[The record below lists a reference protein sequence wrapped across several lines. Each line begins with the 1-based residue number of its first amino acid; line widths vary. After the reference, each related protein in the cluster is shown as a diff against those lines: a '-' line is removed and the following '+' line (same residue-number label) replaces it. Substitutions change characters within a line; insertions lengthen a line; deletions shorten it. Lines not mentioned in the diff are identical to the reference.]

1 MDEPGPSRP
10 RQLTSQVVSEV
21 RKSTAILNQG
31 PTPVSPNLTSTT
43 SATQAVS
50 VASIAS
56 TTTIASTALT
66 SAATI
71 SVLGSQ
77 GGV

>member
-21 RKSTAILNQG
+21 RKSTAILKQG
-31 PTPVSPNLTSTT
+31 PIPVSLNLTSTT
-43 SATQAVS
+43 SATQDVS
-50 VASIAS
+50 AASIAS
-56 TTTIASTALT
+56 TRTIASTALT

>member
-21 RKSTAILNQG
+21 RKSTVILNQG
-31 PTPVSPNLTSTT
+31 PIPVSLNLTSTT
-43 SATQAVS
+43 SATQDVS
-50 VASIAS
+50 AASIAS

>member
-31 PTPVSPNLTSTT
+31 PIPVSLNLTSTT
-43 SATQAVS
+43 SATQDVS
-50 VASIAS
+50 AASIAS